1 MARFTLNTLEK
12 IIAERAEVRDGSSYT
27 ATLIS
32 CGIEKCAQ
40 KLGEEAVEA
49 AIAAAIRDRTELTK
63 EAADVIYHLLVVL
76 KAGNIPLKDVM
87 AELDRRTSQS
97 GIAEKA
103 ARPETGRAAGSKPAG
118 SKSKTSRKPARPAPA
133 RKSPVAG
140 RKFTT
145 R

>member
-12 IIAERAEVRDGSSYT
+12 IIAERAAVTDGSSYT

-40 KLGEEAVEA
+40 KMGEEAVEA

-63 EAADVIYHLLVVL
+63 EAADLLYHLLVVL
-76 KAGNIPLKDVM
+76 NASNISLKDVM

-103 ARPETGRAAGSKPAG
+103 SRPQ
-118 SKSKTSRKPARPAPA
+118 PARPAPKA
-133 RKSPVAG
+133 SVAKKKKP
-140 RKFTT
+140 R
-145 R
+145 

>member
-12 IIAERAEVRDGSSYT
+12 IIAERAEVSDGSSYT

-40 KLGEEAVEA
+40 KMGEEAVET

-63 EAADVIYHLLVVL
+63 EAADLLYHLLVVL
-76 KAGNIPLKDVM
+76 NASNIPLKEVM

-97 GIAEKA
+97 GIVEKA
-103 ARPETGRAAGSKPAG
+103 TRPQ
-118 SKSKTSRKPARPAPA
+118 PARPAP
-133 RKSPVAG
+133 KKKKG
-140 RKFTT
+140 K
-145 R
+145 

>member
-12 IIAERAEVRDGSSYT
+12 IIAERAEVSDGSSYT

-40 KLGEEAVEA
+40 KMGEEAVEA

-63 EAADVIYHLLVVL
+63 EAADLLYHLLVVL
-76 KAGNIPLKDVM
+76 NASNIPLKEVM

-103 ARPETGRAAGSKPAG
+103 SRPQ
-118 SKSKTSRKPARPAPA
+118 PARSAPA
-133 RKSPVAG
+133 VKKAGPKKTATRKTAV
-140 RKFTT
+140 R
-145 R
+145 

>member
-12 IIAERAEVRDGSSYT
+12 IIAERAEVSDGSSYT

-40 KLGEEAVEA
+40 KMGEEAVET

-63 EAADVIYHLLVVL
+63 EAADLLYHLLVVL
-76 KAGNIPLKDVM
+76 NASDIPLKQVM

-103 ARPETGRAAGSKPAG
+103 SRPQ
-118 SKSKTSRKPARPAPA
+118 PARPAPKAAKARSAA
-133 RKSPVAG
+133 RKQPAKKSVA
-140 RKFTT
+140 K
-145 R
+145 

>member
-12 IIAERAEVRDGSSYT
+12 IIAERAEVSDGSSYT

-32 CGIEKCAQ
+32 CGVEKCAQ

-49 AIAAAIRDRTELTK
+49 AIAASIRDRGELTK
-63 EAADVIYHLLVVL
+63 EAADLLYHLLVVL
-76 KAGNIPLKDVM
+76 KASNIPLKEVM
-87 AELDRRTSQS
+87 GELDRRTSQS

-103 ARPETGRAAGSKPAG
+103 SRPDTARKAGK
-118 SKSKTSRKPARPAPA
+118 PAPA
-133 RKSPVAG
+133 RKTPSG
-140 RKFTT
+140 KRKAAK